1 MFIKGTDRLLLISVI
16 YETIIS
22 RASTYDKSSSTV
34 KISLIKNLFL
44 TVLSEPVKDVIFLTG
59 SVWKHTHDLGFHNR
73 DMHTFRDSLNPCSPW
88 TAKDVRLTNH
98 WLSSNDSF
106 SLTCLHC
113 LSWWSAK
120 VSLPSHG
127 SILESRDPKTLLC
140 SSKIKKF

>member
-1 MFIKGTDRLLLISVI
+1 MLISGIHGTPEVR
-16 YETIIS
+16 TS
-22 RASTYDKSSSTV
+22 
-34 KISLIKNLFL
+34 
-44 TVLSEPVKDVIFLTG
+44 
-59 SVWKHTHDLGFHNR
+59 
-73 DMHTFRDSLNPCSPW
+73 
-88 TAKDVRLTNH
+88 KDVRLTNH

-140 SSKIKKF
+140 SSKIKKFWHLPSWWSTGLVKLGLSFQCGHSLN